1 MLPMRWAPAS
11 LWTHWSERG
20 VLEFTKGRINA
31 SKVEYRTVRQTEKH
45 TQIHAYIH
53 AYIHLYFS
61 IKENLT
67 PLLGFHRRLWAIY
80 SPLIHTLD
88 KRRQVRNVL
97 SMKYTKV
104 PESSEERCD
113 TQEDKARRSDETRQE
128 NEVRTQ
134 VGETARKDT
143 GKKIQMAKP
152 FKSWEHMCILW
163 TRDVWKGGHS
173 WTRIL
178 DSLSITRPE
187 FPIQVSTCSLTH
199 SPYRSV

>member
-1 MLPMRWAPAS
+1 M
-11 LWTHWSERG
+11 
-20 VLEFTKGRINA
+20 
-31 SKVEYRTVRQTEKH
+31 H
-45 TQIHAYIH
+45 TCIH

-113 TQEDKARRSDETRQE
+113 TQEDKLRRSDETRQE
-128 NEVRTQ
+128 NEVQTQ
-134 VGETARKDT
+134 VG
-143 GKKIQMAKP
+143 G
-152 FKSWEHMCILW
+152 
-163 TRDVWKGGHS
+163 
-173 WTRIL
+173 
-178 DSLSITRPE
+178 
-187 FPIQVSTCSLTH
+187 
-199 SPYRSV
+199 